1 MATATLEEV
10 RWSMTVK
17 GTDMMNVENRVTM
30 DKKKT
35 KLKQLVIKTYAS
47 IASQGSCSAMPAS
60 FLCQQ

>member
-47 IASQGSCSAMPAS
+47 IASQGFM
-60 FLCQQ
+60 